1 MIIIE
6 LLENINEIGEKI
18 RNIDFKEMQENFLES
33 TIGKIANSALDT
45 GLKSLLPDFLE
56 KEIIDVK
63 DTILKEGFSEGVNK
77 AIETATN
84 LGKSAMGI
92 FTGNFESIEQAEKV
106 LEKGGLLETISD
118 GLDYV
123 IEKLEDSKII
133 SNNISDLIKSGKDL
147 IINMLDN
154 DIKNEFLKEKNSL
167 SNIENYFKEWENNYL
182 AKNIEGLN
190 INYEKIKNKIEE
202 ILPLENTYNNIQKI
216 ENINELINNSNNFNF
231 DPVYLDLAKNV

>member
-123 IEKLEDSKII
+123 IEKLEDSKIRESALTLSPDSKRII
-133 SNNISDLIKSGKDL
+133 SPITKERGSQNGNFCIKGNCKQVC
-147 IINMLDN
+147 ITN
-154 DIKNEFLKEKNSL
+154 
-167 SNIENYFKEWENNYL
+167 FKRL
-182 AKNIEGLN
+182 L
-190 INYEKIKNKIEE
+190 
-202 ILPLENTYNNIQKI
+202 QR
-216 ENINELINNSNNFNF
+216 FF
-231 DPVYLDLAKNV
+231 F